1 MQLTMSLANNRI
13 AELWRTF
20 MPRRGEVAQRI
31 NGNVVSLQV
40 YPPDYFAAFN
50 PATPFEKWAL
60 VEVARV
66 EALPAGMKPFVLPAG
81 AYAVFHYQGPGG
93 DPAVYQYYIFGTWFP
108 ASGHTLDHRPH
119 FEILGGPYKY
129 NDPASEERD
138 MDTPSRMNI

>member
-1 MQLTMSLANNRI
+1 MSLANNRI

-93 DPAVYQYYIFGTWFP
+93 D
-108 ASGHTLDHRPH
+108 RPCINTTSSAPG
-119 FEILGGPYKY
+119 FLPR
-129 NDPASEERD
+129 A
-138 MDTPSRMNI
+138 TPSTTAHTSKYWEAHTNTTTLLRKKEIWIPLRG